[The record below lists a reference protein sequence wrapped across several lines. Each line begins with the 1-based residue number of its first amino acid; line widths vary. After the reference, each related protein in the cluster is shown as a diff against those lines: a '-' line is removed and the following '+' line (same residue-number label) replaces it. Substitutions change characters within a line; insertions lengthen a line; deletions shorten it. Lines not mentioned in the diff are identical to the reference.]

1 MRKPWAGKQSG
12 AGHVP
17 EEDPGAMDR
26 IVPGM
31 WGAEGSNLTEPCK
44 ARQALSTY
52 DLTCAFFF
60 SILFVC
66 VCVFSN

>member
-1 MRKPWAGKQSG
+1 
-12 AGHVP
+12 
-17 EEDPGAMDR
+17 MDR